1 MERAETPDWEAA
13 NREIIEK
20 LQAGDREL
28 VESLLQRL
36 VAYFRRHWKPLA
48 HDAEDLAKDTLV
60 QAFEL
65 LEEFPGDHPIE
76 WWLFAIAKNTGRH
89 ALRSFCRHKG
99 PDTESLHEIED
110 WEDLQQEPEE
120 DFSERLLKGMYLDS
134 FLERLEPDQQAI
146 VQRRIYEQRSWAEIA
161 GELGIPVN
169 AAETRFQRILK
180 KLGQW
185 IEAEEP
191 ELKVK
196 RRR

>member
-1 MERAETPDWEAA
+1 MERAEIPEWEAA

-28 VESLLQRL
+28 VEVLLQRL
-36 VAYFRRHWKPLA
+36 VVYFRRHWKPLA

-76 WWLFAIAKNTGRH
+76 WWLSAIAKNIGRH

-99 PDTESLHEIED
+99 PDTEPLHELED
-110 WEDLQQEPEE
+110 WEDLQREE
-120 DFSERLLKGMYLDS
+120 DFSDRLLKAMYLES
-134 FLERLEPDQQAI
+134 FLERLEPDHRTI

-161 GELGIPVN
+161 SELGIPVN

-191 ELKVK
+191 ELKVE